1 MVFDIVVYKVMI
13 ALEVLVPV
21 ALYVSVALGL
31 GRLYHDSEITAVAA
45 AGMSP
50 LRLYGAVAILALPI
64 AVGVTAL
71 SLYGRPWAYANAY
84 QLEQESKTELDIDH
98 LLAERFNI
106 NAENGRMIL
115 AERVDRAT
123 DSLQD
128 VLIFDGGESR
138 TRLYR
143 SQEARIADPDP
154 DDPVV
159 EMTNGTAYSLQH
171 DGTQDKRIEFKRLNI
186 HLQPL
191 ETNMESRRK
200 AASWQTL
207 EASAGLPEQAELQWR
222 ESRGVS
228 TFILALLAIP
238 LSRTAPRRGRFATLL
253 PVTAVYAVIFYAG
266 DICKSLV
273 GNGSLPP
280 DARTLAGAPG
290 HGTGPAGPDRPRAGH
305 RPGEEPMRILERYL
319 LGNLLLGF
327 AAAAA
332 LLLPLFSTLDL
343 VGELDDI
350 GDAGYRLGQALQV
363 TLMTLP
369 RRAVELGPFIA
380 LLGGIA
386 ALGQLSMSQE
396 LSVLRTAGVSATR
409 IGLTALLAGT
419 LLAGGLGALDE
430 FVASPLQQKAIKLR
444 AYAKPDNDKDDSIW
458 ARKDGQVVR
467 IGSLATGRVPNHLE
481 IFRFDESNR
490 LQEYILADRA
500 EIQPGGLWQLHDV
513 RLKRWSDE
521 GESVERLER
530 LEWRA
535 ILPDSRLDE
544 VTLPPASLS
553 ARQLR
558 GYVHFLQNTGQP
570 SIQFEI
576 ALWQKL
582 GVPILTLAMILF
594 ALPFTFAP
602 VRSTGLGSRLALG
615 AVMGLLVYIGNES
628 LVSLGQLL
636 KLNAMLVGL
645 LPALVLLGMALA
657 LVRRFDRGKP

>member
-1 MVFDIVVYKVMI
+1 
-13 ALEVLVPV
+13 
-21 ALYVSVALGL
+21 
-31 GRLYHDSEITAVAA
+31 
-45 AGMSP
+45 
-50 LRLYGAVAILALPI
+50 
-64 AVGVTAL
+64 
-71 SLYGRPWAYANAY
+71 
-84 QLEQESKTELDIDH
+84 
-98 LLAERFNI
+98 
-106 NAENGRMIL
+106 
-115 AERVDRAT
+115 
-123 DSLQD
+123 
-128 VLIFDGGESR
+128 
-138 TRLYR
+138 
-143 SQEARIADPDP
+143 
-154 DDPVV
+154 
-159 EMTNGTAYSLQH
+159 
-171 DGTQDKRIEFKRLNI
+171 
-186 HLQPL
+186 
-191 ETNMESRRK
+191 
-200 AASWQTL
+200 
-207 EASAGLPEQAELQWR
+207 
-222 ESRGVS
+222 
-228 TFILALLAIP
+228 
-238 LSRTAPRRGRFATLL
+238 
-253 PVTAVYAVIFYAG
+253 
-266 DICKSLV
+266 
-273 GNGSLPP
+273 
-280 DARTLAGAPG
+280 
-290 HGTGPAGPDRPRAGH
+290 
-305 RPGEEPMRILERYL
+305 MRILERYL

-327 AAAAA
+327 VAAAA

-350 GDAGYRLGQALQV
+350 GDAGYSLGQALQV

-369 RRAVELGPFIA
+369 RRAIELGPFIA

-444 AYAKPDNDKDDSIW
+444 AYAKPDNGKDDSIW

-481 IFRFDESNR
+481 IFRFDESNH

-544 VTLPPASLS
+544 VTLPPYSLS

-615 AVMGLLVYIGNES
+615 AVMGLLVYIGNKS

-645 LPALVLLGMALA
+645 LPALVLLGTALA